1 MCALEALHFLSAF
14 LLCRLANL
22 ISSFIH
28 GTHDRLV
35 VFLCLTG
42 AWRSSREPNILS
54 NKAANSSGSSVSIR
68 KSLLLRISSIN
79 ASLLNDRSFLN
90 ETRPTLRGGRAVF
103 NLDSSARWSEN
114 KMSGAGRPQKKVQ
127 ACTGFEPMTSGI
139 PVQRS
144 TNWANKPTGSRS
156 WYEFFS
162 GLIFTTA

>member
-1 MCALEALHFLSAF
+1 MCALEVLHFLSAF

-42 AWRSSREPNILS
+42 AWRFSRKPNILS

-79 ASLLNDRSFLN
+79 ASLSTDRSFLN
-90 ETRPTLRGGRAVF
+90 ETQPTLRGGRAVF
-103 NLDSSARWSEN
+103 NLNRSARWSEN
-114 KMSGAGRPQKKVQ
+114 KMSGAGRCAIPLYFFPQNRVESIVNN
-127 ACTGFEPMTSGI
+127 T
-139 PVQRS
+139 
-144 TNWANKPTGSRS
+144 
-156 WYEFFS
+156 
-162 GLIFTTA
+162 LIWSIWNLFKRKNTATIRDNRQ